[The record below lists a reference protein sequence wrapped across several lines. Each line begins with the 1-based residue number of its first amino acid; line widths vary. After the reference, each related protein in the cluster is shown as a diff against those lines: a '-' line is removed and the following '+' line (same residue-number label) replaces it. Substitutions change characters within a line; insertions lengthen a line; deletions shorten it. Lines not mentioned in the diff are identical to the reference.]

1 MCSKMQRARPTKVRA
16 DPTALGGQ
24 LMGTAET
31 CVYGVW
37 LSNGDMITTDLA
49 RLAA

>member
-1 MCSKMQRARPTKVRA
+1 MQCARPTKVGA
-16 DPTALGGQ
+16 DRTALGGP
-24 LMGTAET
+24 LMGTAEI

-37 LSNGDMITTDLA
+37 LSNGDMISTDLA